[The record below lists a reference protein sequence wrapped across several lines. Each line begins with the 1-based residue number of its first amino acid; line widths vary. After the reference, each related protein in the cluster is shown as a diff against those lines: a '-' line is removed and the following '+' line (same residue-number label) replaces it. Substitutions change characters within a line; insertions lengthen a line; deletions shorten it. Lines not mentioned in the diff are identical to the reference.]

1 MAEVP
6 DNRRWWG
13 LEGALSK
20 DDRETGKHDVDS
32 RKDGDSH
39 KDNKRDLVVNCVD
52 RLDEAGEEQ
61 EDCRVYQG

>member
-1 MAEVP
+1 MTEIP

-39 KDNKRDLVVNCVD
+39 KDNIATSWLI
-52 RLDEAGEEQ
+52 G
-61 EDCRVYQG
+61 